1 MIFILWTF
9 ILTAALG
16 RGHQITNLVGVGV
29 VVVVS
34 VIAKRKNKH
43 FFTKNLLN
51 MRSKS
56 AFGHTKHGAT
66 RVKYKIFAY
75 KGTKMLVK

>member
-1 MIFILWTF
+1 
-9 ILTAALG
+9 
-16 RGHQITNLVGVGV
+16 
-29 VVVVS
+29 
-34 VIAKRKNKH
+34 
-43 FFTKNLLN
+43 